1 MLNQLWPGSAAPEH
15 PELSPF
21 SAGDWNRPLRLLI
34 DDDELD
40 DCETLDLLR
49 SLATRPSVEVYSTA
63 GSTPYHASVKQ
74 MSESN
79 SDSWMACLERGEDFN
94 RVFVQSPVSLREDA
108 EAIAARLGQPVDL
121 ICSRLAI
128 GIHWAEDGR
137 DGIVTAGELFSELTG
152 WGIGTSLISPEL
164 ALSELGLC
172 LRAHGDY
179 VVESGEHG
187 TVSMSSS
194 FHLAAAIGSLPSYP
208 TWLASA
214 LAAWS
219 QGRATEPYVL
229 LRSSAERLSRALRAL
244 DYIRV
249 RRRHPRISDAWGELL
264 FFFDVLLLMLDGTL
278 DCLARLFHVVFGVE
292 GDHRW
297 ASWDKAKWRG
307 KLAELVP
314 EFQSGEVKLGRLT
327 DATTGV
333 AHLRNSVH
341 GPVLSSELHE
351 WDQTAVTHDYGA
363 GKLLITG
370 TDAAVLQETCARLGL
385 DTLAE
390 ARPEAS
396 VQPAILIE
404 PDRFGCA
411 VTREVI
417 AGIDQLLSDVSP
429 SRLSR
434 LPADLDLSHE
444 LPPAEY
450 QRNASLLATIPAWG
464 DNFSDALNIESA
476 IRASRH

>member
-1 MLNQLWPGSAAPEH
+1 MLNQLGPSRASPGH

-21 SAGDWNRPLRLLI
+21 SADSWNRPLRLLI
-34 DDDELD
+34 DDDEVD
-40 DCETLDLLR
+40 ACEALDLLR
-49 SLATRPSVEVYSTA
+49 CFATRPPVEVYSTE
-63 GSTPYHASVKQ
+63 GSTPYRASVKQ

-79 SDSWMACLERGEDFN
+79 PDSWMACLERGENFN
-94 RVFVQSPVSLREDA
+94 RVFVQSPASLREDA
-108 EAIAARLGQPVDL
+108 EAIAVRLGQPVDS

-128 GIHWAEDGR
+128 GRHWAEDGR
-137 DGIVTAGELFSELTG
+137 DSIVTTGGLFSEMIG
-152 WGIGTSLISPEL
+152 WHIGVSLKSPEL

-179 VVESGEHG
+179 VVEATGRM

-214 LAAWS
+214 LTAWT
-219 QGRATEPYVL
+219 QGRVTKPYVL
-229 LRSSAERLSRALRAL
+229 LRSSADRLSRALRAL
-244 DYIRV
+244 DYVRV

-278 DCLARLFHVVFGVE
+278 DCLARLFHVVFEVE
-292 GDHRW
+292 GSHRQ
-297 ASWDKAKWRG
+297 ASWDKAGWRK
-307 KLAELVP
+307 KLSRSAP
-314 EFQSGEVKLGRLT
+314 EFRSAEAKLLRLS
-327 DATTGV
+327 DAATAV

-351 WDQTAVTHDYGA
+351 WNDAAVTHDYGA

-370 TDAAVLQETCARLGL
+370 PDAAVLQETCARLGFN
-385 DTLAE
+385 TLTE

-411 VTREVI
+411 ITREII
-417 AGIDQLLSDVSP
+417 AGINQLLSDVSP
-429 SRLSR
+429 SRLPQP
-434 LPADLDLSHE
+434 PADLDLSHE

-450 QRNASLLATIPAWG
+450 QRNARLLATIPAWG
-464 DNFSDALNIESA
+464 DDYSDALDIDLA
-476 IRASRH
+476 VRARHH